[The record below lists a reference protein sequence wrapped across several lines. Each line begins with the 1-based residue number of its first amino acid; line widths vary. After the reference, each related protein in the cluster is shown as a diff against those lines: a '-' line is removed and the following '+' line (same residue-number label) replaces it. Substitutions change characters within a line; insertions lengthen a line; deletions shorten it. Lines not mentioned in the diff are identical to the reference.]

1 MRLAA
6 ACAVGAGILL
16 LAGLGA
22 ERAPLAPAIAPAAAS
37 SGDLA
42 PSERHRRVMR
52 LVSEVVE
59 RQHYRQ
65 TPLDDAMSS
74 QIYERYLEA
83 LDGARSY
90 LLASDIAEF
99 EPLRYQLDDAIERA
113 DVGPAFGIFTRF
125 QERNREVLRYA
136 LGLLDTEPDFSI
148 DESFRFDRSD
158 EGWPASVDALP
169 DVVATS
175 MRPATKR
182 CHEACRRRG
191 CRASWTLADK
201 SMRVWTRR
209 GHASLDRK
217 TI

>member
-113 DVGPAFGIFTRF
+113 DVGPAFGIFTQPTKNINRNKQGHGTKQNSDHDI
-125 QERNREVLRYA
+125 QEPVDIWLHCTA
-136 LGLLDTEPDFSI
+136 GL
-148 DESFRFDRSD
+148 SD
-158 EGWPASVDALP
+158 IIAS
-169 DVVATS
+169 
-175 MRPATKR
+175 
-182 CHEACRRRG
+182 
-191 CRASWTLADK
+191 
-201 SMRVWTRR
+201 
-209 GHASLDRK
+209 
-217 TI
+217 